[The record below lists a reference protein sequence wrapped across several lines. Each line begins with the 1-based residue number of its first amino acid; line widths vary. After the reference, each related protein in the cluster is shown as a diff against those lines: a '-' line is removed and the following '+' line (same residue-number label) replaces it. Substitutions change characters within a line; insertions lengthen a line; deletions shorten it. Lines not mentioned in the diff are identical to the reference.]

1 MKDTKT
7 MPHNIEAEKSV
18 LGAIFLSPETLA
30 TIADELSVEDFYEER
45 NRSVFY
51 ALTRLLEKN
60 EKIDLTTVS
69 TELAQINMM
78 SKVGGNYL
86 AELIDF
92 TPTLANLES
101 YIEIVKDYSLKRAMI
116 ELSGDIHARGFD
128 SELTATEYVD
138 EAEEKIFKLIK
149 RRRAGEFIT
158 INEVL
163 DTVKSKAEVKRSE
176 GDVTGLN
183 TGIGRLNFLTSG
195 FQKQELIILAARPSV
210 GKSALAMN
218 LAIQAAKNNKEG
230 NACVAL
236 FSLEMSNEQLGS
248 RMLSYESLVD
258 NKSIRNGRLTAN
270 DWSDINAA
278 MAVLNSLNIYFDDT
292 AGIRVQDLRAKC
304 RKLKQENRLDFVVI
318 DYLQLIQES
327 GSSRRNRQENVAEIS
342 RGLKLMARELEVPV
356 LALSQLSRNVE
367 KDDRAPRLAD
377 LRESGAIEQ
386 DADIVMFMY
395 EPDKE
400 SDNIEIIVAKNRQ
413 GATGSF
419 MLRFQKE
426 HLRFYPLKERDERE
440 AR

>member
-1 MKDTKT
+1 
-7 MPHNIEAEKSV
+7 
-18 LGAIFLSPETLA
+18 
-30 TIADELSVEDFYEER
+30 
-45 NRSVFY
+45 
-51 ALTRLLEKN
+51 
-60 EKIDLTTVS
+60 
-69 TELAQINMM
+69 
-78 SKVGGNYL
+78 
-86 AELIDF
+86 
-92 TPTLANLES
+92 
-101 YIEIVKDYSLKRAMI
+101 
-116 ELSGDIHARGFD
+116 
-128 SELTATEYVD
+128 VD

-426 HLRFYPLKERDERE
+426 HSRFYPLKERDERE
-440 AR
+440 AQ

>member
-1 MKDTKT
+1 K
-7 MPHNIEAEKSV
+7 
-18 LGAIFLSPETLA
+18 
-30 TIADELSVEDFYEER
+30 
-45 NRSVFY
+45 
-51 ALTRLLEKN
+51 
-60 EKIDLTTVS
+60 
-69 TELAQINMM
+69 
-78 SKVGGNYL
+78 
-86 AELIDF
+86 
-92 TPTLANLES
+92 
-101 YIEIVKDYSLKRAMI
+101 
-116 ELSGDIHARGFD
+116 
-128 SELTATEYVD
+128 
-138 EAEEKIFKLIK
+138 
-149 RRRAGEFIT
+149 
-158 INEVL
+158 
-163 DTVKSKAEVKRSE
+163 
-176 GDVTGLN
+176 
-183 TGIGRLNFLTSG
+183 
-195 FQKQELIILAARPSV
+195 
-210 GKSALAMN
+210 
-218 LAIQAAKNNKEG
+218 
-230 NACVAL
+230 
-236 FSLEMSNEQLGS
+236 
-248 RMLSYESLVD
+248 
-258 NKSIRNGRLTAN
+258 
-270 DWSDINAA
+270 
-278 MAVLNSLNIYFDDT
+278 SLNIYFDDT

-426 HLRFYPLKERDERE
+426 HSRFYPLKERDERE

>member
-1 MKDTKT
+1 
-7 MPHNIEAEKSV
+7 
-18 LGAIFLSPETLA
+18 
-30 TIADELSVEDFYEER
+30 
-45 NRSVFY
+45 
-51 ALTRLLEKN
+51 
-60 EKIDLTTVS
+60 
-69 TELAQINMM
+69 
-78 SKVGGNYL
+78 
-86 AELIDF
+86 
-92 TPTLANLES
+92 
-101 YIEIVKDYSLKRAMI
+101 MI

-163 DTVKSKAEVKRSE
+163 DAVKSKAEVKRSE

-342 RGLKLMARELEVPV
+342 RGLKLMARNL
-356 LALSQLSRNVE
+356 
-367 KDDRAPRLAD
+367 K
-377 LRESGAIEQ
+377 
-386 DADIVMFMY
+386 
-395 EPDKE
+395 
-400 SDNIEIIVAKNRQ
+400 
-413 GATGSF
+413 
-419 MLRFQKE
+419 FQ
-426 HLRFYPLKERDERE
+426 Y
-440 AR
+440 

>member
-1 MKDTKT
+1 
-7 MPHNIEAEKSV
+7 
-18 LGAIFLSPETLA
+18 
-30 TIADELSVEDFYEER
+30 
-45 NRSVFY
+45 
-51 ALTRLLEKN
+51 
-60 EKIDLTTVS
+60 
-69 TELAQINMM
+69 MM

-270 DWSDINAA
+270 D
-278 MAVLNSLNIYFDDT
+278 
-292 AGIRVQDLRAKC
+292 
-304 RKLKQENRLDFVVI
+304 
-318 DYLQLIQES
+318 
-327 GSSRRNRQENVAEIS
+327 
-342 RGLKLMARELEVPV
+342 
-356 LALSQLSRNVE
+356 
-367 KDDRAPRLAD
+367 
-377 LRESGAIEQ
+377 
-386 DADIVMFMY
+386 
-395 EPDKE
+395 
-400 SDNIEIIVAKNRQ
+400 
-413 GATGSF
+413 
-419 MLRFQKE
+419 
-426 HLRFYPLKERDERE
+426 
-440 AR
+440 